1 MNRKKRKS
9 KNDLIIDLTS
19 LLDVIFIIL
28 LALMVGQ
35 KEASEQEQHDL
46 DALQAAAAVQ
56 IAQAKNAQ
64 QLYEDM
70 LDTQNN
76 LSKYVYAVS
85 ITVPYDPD
93 NKGEIHIREINLL
106 IEGCEPQTFT
116 LKGKET
122 ADTLAAFKESL
133 AASIANHADCPV
145 ILSLNEDDKKI
156 LYRDEKAVSGILS
169 ELSAEYDNVYIK
181 GNLSE
186 VVP

>member
-1 MNRKKRKS
+1 MSRKNRKS
-9 KNDLIIDLTS
+9 KKDLIIDLTS

-28 LALMVGQ
+28 LVVMVGEKDSSAQ
-35 KEASEQEQHDL
+35 QQQDLEEQIEQAEND
-46 DALQAAAAVQ
+46 
-56 IAQAKNAQ
+56 K

-85 ITVPYDPD
+85 ITVPYDKD
-93 NKGEIHIREINLL
+93 EIHKREIMLL
-106 IEGCEPQTFT
+106 TEGSEPQTFP
-116 LKGKET
+116 LIGNET
-122 ADTLAAFKESL
+122 AESLAAFKESL
-133 AASIANHADCPV
+133 AGSIADHTDCPV
-145 ILSLNEDDKKI
+145 ILSLNDDDEKI
-156 LYRDEKAVSGILS
+156 LYRDEKAVSGILY

>member
-1 MNRKKRKS
+1 MSRKNRKS
-9 KNDLIIDLTS
+9 KKDLIIDLTS

-28 LALMVGQ
+28 LVVMVGQ
-35 KEASEQEQHDL
+35 KDASAQKQQDL
-46 DALQAAAAVQ
+46 DALQADAAKQ
-56 IAQAKNAQ
+56 IAQAENAQ

-93 NKGEIHIREINLL
+93 NTGDIHIREINLL
-106 IEGCEPQTFT
+106 IEGCEPQIFT
-116 LKGKET
+116 LKGKDT
-122 ADTLAAFKESL
+122 TDTLAEFKESL
-133 AASIANHADCPV
+133 AASIASHADCPV
-145 ILSLNEDDKKI
+145 ILSLNDDDEKI
-156 LYRDEKAVSGILS
+156 LYRDEKAVSGILY
-169 ELSAEYDNVYIK
+169 EISAEYDNVYIK

>member
-1 MNRKKRKS
+1 MNRKNRKS
-9 KNDLIIDLTS
+9 RNDLIIDLTS

-28 LALMVGQ
+28 LAVMVGQ
-35 KEASEQEQHDL
+35 KDVSAQQQQDL
-46 DALQAAAAVQ
+46 DALQSAAAEQ
-56 IAQAKNAQ
+56 IEQAENAK

-85 ITVPYDPD
+85 VTVPYSKD
-93 NKGEIHIREINLL
+93 EIQKREIMLL
-106 IEGCEPQTFT
+106 TEGSEPQTFP
-116 LKGKET
+116 LIGSNT
-122 ADTLAAFKESL
+122 ADSLAAFKESL
-133 AASIANHADCPV
+133 AASIASHADCPV
-145 ILSLNEDDKKI
+145 ILSLNDDDERI
-156 LYRDEKAVSGILS
+156 LYRDEKAVSSVLY

>member
-1 MNRKKRKS
+1 MSRKNRKIKK
-9 KNDLIIDLTS
+9 DFIIDLTS

-28 LALMVGQ
+28 LVVMVGEKDSSAQ
-35 KEASEQEQHDL
+35 QQQDLEEQIEQAEND
-46 DALQAAAAVQ
+46 
-56 IAQAKNAQ
+56 K

-85 ITVPYDPD
+85 ITVPYDKD
-93 NKGEIHIREINLL
+93 EIHKREIMLL
-106 IEGCEPQTFT
+106 TEGSEPQIFT
-116 LKGKET
+116 LKGKDT
-122 ADTLAAFKESL
+122 TDTLAEFKESL
-133 AASIANHADCPV
+133 VASIASHADCPV
-145 ILSLNEDDKKI
+145 ILSLNDDDEKI
-156 LYRDEKAVSGILS
+156 LYRDENAVSDILY